1 MDFKPSRMA
10 KLVKEYLASNDICFD
25 DILMVPQYSEV
36 VSRSS
41 VDLKMHIG
49 GYTWLDLP
57 VIASPMDTV
66 CEKDMAIAIAE
77 SGGIGIIHR
86 FMSAKNQIK
95 MVEEVYNHNDLG
107 LSVGAALSST
117 FVEEHVQKLI
127 KAGVS
132 MLLID
137 TANGHSSMAIDAVI
151 RLKNIVGDKVH
162 VMAGNVAT
170 IEGYIALDV
179 AGADSVRVG
188 IGGGSMCTTRIVSG
202 HGIPTLSSIIN
213 VREAKDKFGL
223 NAAIVADGGIRN
235 TGDMVKAFAAGA
247 DSVMLGSML
256 AGTDESPGSLHFKGD
271 KKFKVFRGMA
281 SKEANKDKD
290 IAVAEGVSTMIPYK
304 GSVKDIIK
312 NIKGGIGSGCS
323 YSGVDFLCNLY
334 QESMYIR
341 VSPLTVKESLPHGR

>member
-1 MDFKPSRMA
+1 
-10 KLVKEYLASNDICFD
+10 VKEYLANNDICFD

-36 VSRSS
+36 VSRTA
-41 VDLKMHIG
+41 VDLKMPIG
-49 GYTWLDLP
+49 GSTWLNFP

-86 FMSAKNQIK
+86 FMSAKKQIK
-95 MVEEVYNHNDLG
+95 MVKEVNSYNNLN
-107 LSVGAALSST
+107 LPVGAALSST
-117 FVEEHVQKLI
+117 FIEEQVERLI
-127 KAGVS
+127 SAGVS

-137 TANGHSSMAIDAVI
+137 TANGHSKMAIDATI
-151 RLKNIVGDKVH
+151 RLKNIVGDSVH
-162 VMAGNVAT
+162 IMSGNVAT
-170 IEGYIALDV
+170 AEGYVALDA
-179 AGADSVRVG
+179 AGADSIRVG

-213 VREAKDKFGL
+213 VRETKDKFGL

-235 TGDMVKAFAAGA
+235 TGDMIKAFAAGA

-256 AGTDESPGSLHFKGD
+256 AGTDESPGSLHFKGN
-271 KKFKVFRGMA
+271 KKFKSFRGMA

-304 GSVKDIIK
+304 GSVKDIFK
-312 NIKGGIGSGCS
+312 DIKGGIGSGCS
-323 YSGVDFLCNLY
+323 YTGVDFLCNLY

>member
-1 MDFKPSRMA
+1 
-10 KLVKEYLASNDICFD
+10 VKEYLANNYICFD

-36 VSRSS
+36 ISRSY
-41 VDLKMHIG
+41 VDLKMSVG
-49 GYTWLDLP
+49 GYTWLDFP

-66 CEKDMAIAIAE
+66 CEKDMAIAMAE

-86 FMSAKNQIK
+86 FMSVKNQIR
-95 MVEEVYNHNDLG
+95 MVEQVSRHKNLG
-107 LSVGAALSST
+107 LPVGAALST
-117 FVEEHVQKLI
+117 NFIEEHVDKLI
-127 KAGVS
+127 KSGAS

-137 TANGHSSMAIDAVI
+137 TANGHSKMAIDAVV
-151 RLKNIVGDKVH
+151 RLKNIVGDSVH
-162 VMAGNVAT
+162 IMAGNVAT

-179 AGADSVRVG
+179 AGADSIRVG

-235 TGDMVKAFAAGA
+235 TGDMIKAFAAGA

-271 KKFKVFRGMA
+271 KKFKSFRGMA
-281 SKEANKDKD
+281 SKEANKDKE
-290 IAVAEGVSTMIPYK
+290 IAIAEGVSAMIPYK

-312 NIKGGIGSGCS
+312 DIRGGLGSGCS
-323 YSGVDFLCNLY
+323 YSGVDFLHDLY
-334 QESMYIR
+334 KESMYTR

>member
-1 MDFKPSRMA
+1 
-10 KLVKEYLASNDICFD
+10 
-25 DILMVPQYSEV
+25 MVPQYSEV
-36 VSRSS
+36 ISRSL
-41 VDLKMHIG
+41 VDLKMHTG
-49 GYTWLDLP
+49 GSTWLDFP

-66 CEKDMAIAIAE
+66 CEKDMSIAIAE

-86 FMSAKNQIK
+86 FMSVKNQIK
-95 MVEEVYNHNDLG
+95 MVEQVSSHKNLG
-107 LSVGAALSST
+107 LPVGAALST
-117 FVEEHVQKLI
+117 NFIEEHVDKLI

-137 TANGHSSMAIDAVI
+137 TANGHSKVAIDAVA
-151 RLKNIVGDKVH
+151 RLKNLVEDSVH
-162 VMAGNVAT
+162 IMAGNVAT
-170 IEGYIALDV
+170 VEGYIALDS
-179 AGADSVRVG
+179 AGADSIRVG

-271 KKFKVFRGMA
+271 KKFKAFRGMA

-290 IAVAEGVSTMIPYK
+290 IAVAEGISTMIPYK
-304 GSVKDIIK
+304 GSVKDIFK
-312 NIKGGIGSGCS
+312 DIKGGIGSGCS
-323 YSGVDFLCNLY
+323 YSGVDYLCNLY
-334 QESMYIR
+334 QESMYVR
-341 VSPLTVKESLPHGR
+341 VSPLTVKESMPHGK

>member
-1 MDFKPSRMA
+1 M
-10 KLVKEYLASNDICFD
+10 KEYLANNDICFD

-36 VSRSS
+36 ISRTS
-41 VDLKMHIG
+41 VDLKMPIG
-49 GYTWLDLP
+49 GDTWLDFP

-77 SGGIGIIHR
+77 AGGIGIIHR
-86 FMSAKNQIK
+86 FMSLKNQIK
-95 MVEEVYNHNDLG
+95 MVKEVNNYNNLN
-107 LSVGAALSST
+107 LPVGAALSST
-117 FVEEHVQKLI
+117 FLEEQVEKLI
-127 KAGVS
+127 SAGVS

-137 TANGHSSMAIDAVI
+137 TANGHSKMAIDATI
-151 RLKNIVGDKVH
+151 RLKNLVGDSVH
-162 VMAGNVAT
+162 IMSGNVAT
-170 IEGYIALDV
+170 AEGYVALDA
-179 AGADSVRVG
+179 AGADSIRVG

-213 VREAKDKFGL
+213 VRETKDKFGL

-235 TGDMVKAFAAGA
+235 TGDMIKAFAAGA

-271 KKFKVFRGMA
+271 KKFKAFRGMA

-304 GSVKDIIK
+304 GSVKDIFK
-312 NIKGGIGSGCS
+312 DIKGGIGSGCS

-334 QESMYIR
+334 QESMYVK
-341 VSPLTVKESLPHGR
+341 VSPLTVKESMPHGR

>member
-1 MDFKPSRMA
+1 M
-10 KLVKEYLASNDICFD
+10 KEYLANNYICFD
-25 DILMVPQYSEV
+25 DILMVPQHSEV
-36 VSRSS
+36 ISRLS
-41 VDLKMHIG
+41 VDFKMNVG
-49 GYTWLDLP
+49 GHTWLDLP

-86 FMSAKNQIK
+86 FMSAKNQIR
-95 MVEEVYNHNDLG
+95 MVKDVFNYNDLG
-107 LSVGAALSST
+107 LPVGAALSST
-117 FVEEHVQKLI
+117 FVEEHVENLI
-127 KAGVS
+127 AAGVS

-137 TANGHSSMAIDAVI
+137 TANGHSKMAIDATV
-151 RLKNIVGDKVH
+151 RLKNIVGDRVH
-162 VMAGNVAT
+162 IMSGNVAT
-170 IEGYIALDV
+170 VEGYVALDS

-213 VREAKDKFGL
+213 VREAKDKFNL
-223 NAAIVADGGIRN
+223 NAGIVADGGIRN

-256 AGTDESPGSLHFKGD
+256 AGTDESPGSLHFEGD
-271 KKFKVFRGMA
+271 KKFKSFRGMA

-290 IAVAEGVSTMIPYK
+290 IAVAEGISTMIPYK

-312 NIKGGIGSGCS
+312 DIKGGIGSGCS
-323 YSGVDFLCNLY
+323 YSGVDFLHDLY
-334 QESMYIR
+334 KESMYIK

>member
-1 MDFKPSRMA
+1 MVESM
-10 KLVKEYLASNDICFD
+10 KEYLANNYICFD

-36 VSRSS
+36 VSRTS

-49 GYTWLDLP
+49 GHSWLDFP
-57 VIASPMDTV
+57 VVASPMDTV

-77 SGGIGIIHR
+77 AGGIGIIHR
-86 FMSAKNQIK
+86 FMSAKNQIR
-95 MVEEVYNHNDLG
+95 MVEEVHSYDDLG
-107 LSVGAALSST
+107 LPVGAALSTT
-117 FVEEHVQKLI
+117 FIEEHVEKLI
-127 KAGVS
+127 EAGVS

-137 TANGHSSMAIDAVI
+137 TANGHGKMAIDSVI
-151 RLKNIVGDKVH
+151 RLKNIVGDSVH
-162 VMAGNVAT
+162 IMAGNVAT
-170 IEGYIALDV
+170 VEGYVALDV

-213 VREAKDKFGL
+213 VREAKDKFNL
-223 NAAIVADGGIRN
+223 NAGIIADGGIRN

-247 DSVMLGSML
+247 DAVMLGSML
-256 AGTDESPGSLHFKGD
+256 AGTDESPGSLYFEGNN
-271 KKFKVFRGMA
+271 KFKSFRGMA

-304 GSVKDIIK
+304 GSVKDIIRD
-312 NIKGGIGSGCS
+312 IKGGLGSGCS
-323 YSGVDFLCNLY
+323 YTGVDFLSNLY
-334 QESMYIR
+334 QDSMYTR

>member
-1 MDFKPSRMA
+1 MVKF
-10 KLVKEYLASNDICFD
+10 VKEYLVNNDICFD

-36 VSRSS
+36 LSRSS
-41 VDLKMHIG
+41 VDLKMHVG

-66 CEKDMAIAIAE
+66 CEKDMAIAISE

-86 FMSAKNQIK
+86 FMSVKNQIK
-95 MVEEVYNHNDLG
+95 MVEEVHNHNSSG
-107 LSVGAALSST
+107 LAVGAALST
-117 FVEEHVQKLI
+117 NFIEEHVDKLI

-137 TANGHSSMAIDAVI
+137 TANGHSKMAIDAVA
-151 RLKNIVGDKVH
+151 RLKSLVGNSVH
-162 VMAGNVAT
+162 IMAGNVAT
-170 IEGYIALDV
+170 VEGYVALDF
-179 AGADSVRVG
+179 AGADSIRVG

-235 TGDMVKAFAAGA
+235 TGDIVKAFAAGA

-281 SKEANKDKD
+281 SKEANKDKN
-290 IAVAEGVSTMIPYK
+290 IAVAEGISTMIPYK
-304 GSVKDIIK
+304 GSVKDIFK
-312 NIKGGIGSGCS
+312 DIKGGLGSGCS
-323 YSGVDFLCNLY
+323 YSGVDYLCNLY
-334 QESMYIR
+334 QESMYVK
-341 VSPLTVKESLPHGR
+341 VSPLTVKESMPHGK

>member
-1 MDFKPSRMA
+1 M
-10 KLVKEYLASNDICFD
+10 KEYLANNYICFD

-41 VDLKMHIG
+41 VDLKMPIG
-49 GYTWLDLP
+49 GYTWLDFP

-66 CEKDMAIAIAE
+66 CEKEMAIAIAE

-95 MVEEVYNHNDLG
+95 MVEEVFNHNNLG
-107 LSVGAALSST
+107 LPVGAALSST
-117 FVEEHVQKLI
+117 FLEEHVDKLI
-127 KAGVS
+127 KAGAS

-137 TANGHSSMAIDAVI
+137 TANGHSKMAIDATV
-151 RLKNIVGDKVH
+151 RLKNLVGDDVH

-170 IEGYIALDV
+170 VEGYIALDV

-213 VREAKDKFGL
+213 VREAKDKFNL
-223 NAAIVADGGIRN
+223 NAGIVADGGIRN

-256 AGTDESPGSLHFKGD
+256 AGTEESPGAIFIDHTGKY
-271 KKFKVFRGMA
+271 KEFRGMA
-281 SKEANKDKD
+281 SKEANIDKD
-290 IAVAEGVSTMIPYK
+290 IAVAEGISTKILHK
-304 GSVKDIIK
+304 GSVKDVLK
-312 NIKGGIGSGCS
+312 DIKGGLGSGCS
-323 YSGVDFLCNLY
+323 YSGVDFLHDLY
-334 QESMYIR
+334 RESMYTR
-341 VSPLTVKESLPHGR
+341 VSSLSVKESLPHGR

>member
-1 MDFKPSRMA
+1 
-10 KLVKEYLASNDICFD
+10 VKEYLANNYICFD

-36 VSRSS
+36 ISRSS
-41 VDLKMHIG
+41 VDFKMNVG

-86 FMSAKNQIK
+86 FMSAKNQIR
-95 MVEEVYNHNDLG
+95 MVKDVFNYNDLK
-107 LSVGAALSST
+107 LPVGAALSST
-117 FVEEHVQKLI
+117 FIEEHVEKLI
-127 KAGVS
+127 DAGVS

-137 TANGHSSMAIDAVI
+137 TANGHSKMAIDAVV
-151 RLKNIVGDKVH
+151 RLKNIVGDSVH
-162 VMAGNVAT
+162 IMAGNVAT

-179 AGADSVRVG
+179 AGADSIRVG
-188 IGGGSMCTTRIVSG
+188 IGGGSMCTTRLVSG

-223 NAAIVADGGIRN
+223 KAGIVADGGIRN
-235 TGDMVKAFAAGA
+235 TGDIIKAFAAGA

-271 KKFKVFRGMA
+271 KKFKAFRGMA

-290 IAVAEGVSTMIPYK
+290 IAVAEGISTMIPYK

-312 NIKGGIGSGCS
+312 DIKGGIGSGCS
-323 YSGVDFLCNLY
+323 YSGVDFLHDLY
-334 QESMYIR
+334 KESMYIK

>member
-1 MDFKPSRMA
+1 M
-10 KLVKEYLASNDICFD
+10 KEYLVNNDICFD

-36 VSRSS
+36 ISRSL
-41 VDLKMHIG
+41 VDLKMHTG

-86 FMSAKNQIK
+86 FMSVKNQIK
-95 MVEEVYNHNDLG
+95 MVEQVFSHKNLG
-107 LSVGAALSST
+107 LPVGAALST
-117 FVEEHVQKLI
+117 NFIEEHVDKLI
-127 KAGVS
+127 KAGAS

-137 TANGHSSMAIDAVI
+137 TANGHSKVAIDAVA
-151 RLKNIVGDKVH
+151 RLKNLVEDSVH
-162 VMAGNVAT
+162 IMAGNVAT
-170 IEGYIALDV
+170 VEGYIALDS
-179 AGADSVRVG
+179 AGADSIRVG

-290 IAVAEGVSTMIPYK
+290 IAVAEGISTMIPYK
-304 GSVKDIIK
+304 GSVKDIFK
-312 NIKGGIGSGCS
+312 DIKGGIGSGCS
-323 YSGVDFLCNLY
+323 YSGVDYLCNLY
-334 QESMYIR
+334 QESMYVR
-341 VSPLTVKESLPHGR
+341 VSPLTVKESMPHGK

>member
-1 MDFKPSRMA
+1 M
-10 KLVKEYLASNDICFD
+10 KEYLANNYICFD
-25 DILMVPQYSEV
+25 DILMVPQHSEV
-36 VSRSS
+36 ISRLS
-41 VDLKMHIG
+41 VDFKMNVG
-49 GYTWLDLP
+49 GHTWLDLP

-86 FMSAKNQIK
+86 FMSAKNQIR
-95 MVEEVYNHNDLG
+95 MVKDVFNYNDLG
-107 LSVGAALSST
+107 LPVGAALSST
-117 FVEEHVQKLI
+117 FVEEHVEKLI
-127 KAGVS
+127 AAGVS

-137 TANGHSSMAIDAVI
+137 TANGHSKMAIDATV
-151 RLKNIVGDKVH
+151 RLKSVVGDRVH
-162 VMAGNVAT
+162 IMSGNVAT
-170 IEGYIALDV
+170 VEGFVALDS

-213 VREAKDKFGL
+213 VREAKDKFNL

-256 AGTDESPGSLHFKGD
+256 AGTDESPGSLHFEGD
-271 KKFKVFRGMA
+271 KKFKSFRGMA

-290 IAVAEGVSTMIPYK
+290 IAVAEGISTMIPYK

-312 NIKGGIGSGCS
+312 DIKGGIGSGCS
-323 YSGVDFLCNLY
+323 YSGVDFLHDLY
-334 QESMYIR
+334 KESMYIK
-341 VSPLTVKESLPHGR
+341 VSPLTIKESLPHGR

>member
-1 MDFKPSRMA
+1 M
-10 KLVKEYLASNDICFD
+10 KEYLANNDICFD

-36 VSRSS
+36 ISRSS
-41 VDLKMHIG
+41 VDTAMPIG
-49 GYTWLDLP
+49 GHLWLNLP
-57 VIASPMDTV
+57 IIASPMDTV
-66 CEKDMAIAIAE
+66 CEKDMAIAMAQF
-77 SGGIGIIHR
+77 GGIGIIHR
-86 FMSAKNQIK
+86 FMPVKSQIK
-95 MVEEVYNHNDLG
+95 MVKEVYNHSDLK

-117 FVEEHVQKLI
+117 FIEEHVEKLI
-127 KAGVS
+127 LAGAS

-137 TANGHSSMAIDAVI
+137 TANGHSKMAIDAVV
-151 RLKNIVGDKVH
+151 RLKNLVGDSVH
-162 VMAGNVAT
+162 IMAGNVSTA
-170 IEGYIALDV
+170 EGYIALDA

-213 VREAKDKFGL
+213 VREARDKFGL
-223 NAAIVADGGIRN
+223 NAGIVADGGIRSS
-235 TGDMVKAFAAGA
+235 GDMVKAFAAGA

-271 KKFKVFRGMA
+271 KKFKSFRGMA

-290 IAVAEGVSTMIPYK
+290 IAVAEGISTNIAYK

-312 NIKGGIGSGCS
+312 DIVGGIGSGCS

-334 QESMYIR
+334 KESMYTR
-341 VSPLTVKESLPHGR
+341 VSPLSVKESLPHGK

>member
-1 MDFKPSRMA
+1 MN
-10 KLVKEYLASNDICFD
+10 V
-25 DILMVPQYSEV
+25 
-36 VSRSS
+36 
-41 VDLKMHIG
+41 G

-95 MVEEVYNHNDLG
+95 MVKDVFNYNDLK
-107 LSVGAALSST
+107 LPVGAALSST
-117 FVEEHVQKLI
+117 FIEEHVEKLI
-127 KAGVS
+127 DAGVS

-137 TANGHSSMAIDAVI
+137 TANGHSKMAIDATV
-151 RLKNIVGDKVH
+151 RLKSVVGDRVH
-162 VMAGNVAT
+162 IMSGNVAT
-170 IEGYIALDV
+170 VEGFVALDS

-213 VREAKDKFGL
+213 VREAKDKFNL

-256 AGTDESPGSLHFKGD
+256 AGTDESPGSLHFEGD
-271 KKFKVFRGMA
+271 KKFKSFRGMA

-290 IAVAEGVSTMIPYK
+290 IAVAEGISTMIPYK

-312 NIKGGIGSGCS
+312 DIKGGIGSGCS
-323 YSGVDFLCNLY
+323 YSGVDFLHDLY
-334 QESMYIR
+334 KESMYIK

>member
-1 MDFKPSRMA
+1 MA
-10 KLVKEYLASNDICFD
+10 KSVKKYLVNNDICFD

-36 VSRSS
+36 ISRST
-41 VDLKMHIG
+41 VDLKMPIG
-49 GYTWLDLP
+49 GHSWLDFP

-86 FMSAKNQIK
+86 FISAKNQIR
-95 MVEEVYNHNDLG
+95 MVEEVFNHDNLK
-107 LSVGAALSST
+107 LPVGAALSST
-117 FVEEHVQKLI
+117 FVEEHVEKLVN
-127 KAGVS
+127 AGAS

-137 TANGHSSMAIDAVI
+137 TANGHSKMAIDAVV
-151 RLKNIVGDKVH
+151 RLKNIVGEYIH
-162 VMAGNVAT
+162 VMAGNVST

-213 VREAKDKFGL
+213 IREAKDKFNL
-223 NAAIVADGGIRN
+223 NAGIIADGGIRS

-247 DSVMLGSML
+247 DAVMLGSML
-256 AGTDESPGSLHFKGD
+256 AGTEEAPGDLYFERD
-271 KKFKVFRGMA
+271 KKFKSFRGMA

-290 IAVAEGVSTMIPYK
+290 IAVAEGISTRIPYK
-304 GSVKDIIK
+304 GSVKEIIK
-312 NIKGGIGSGCS
+312 DIKGGIGSGCS
-323 YSGVDFLCNLY
+323 YSGVDFLHDLY
-334 QESMYIR
+334 NNSMYIK
-341 VSPLTVKESLPHGR
+341 VSSLSVKESLPHGR